1 MTPEMLAALTT
12 PISRGEDPRT
22 PAQLERFLEKR
33 LDFYFPRLTLLKLQ
47 TADPDTYALAFGRM
61 VQLDQEARENNVF
74 NTELAN
80 YRAAVARLARYPL
93 AEGRAEVYEDQP
105 TDEYDENGEP
115 ILAPVLVQTAIP
127 PLIAE
132 DVEYPVIDPE
142 TGEQTGTVTEP
153 DRDIVAALEKDA
165 AERAAKQA
173 IVDATP
179 DAVKAFEG

>member
-61 VQLDQEARENNVF
+61 TQLDLEARANNEF
-74 NTELAN
+74 NTDLAA
-80 YRAAVARLARYPL
+80 YRKAVSRLARYRL
-93 AEGRAEVYEDQP
+93 ADGRPEQFETREAG
-105 TDEYDENGEP
+105 YDENGEA
-115 ILAPVLVQTAIP
+115 ITEEVSVAPAID
-127 PLIAE
+127 PLPAQIE
-132 DVEYPVIDPE
+132 VEVRHPE
-142 TGEQTGTVTEP
+142 TGEVTGTEWVDNP
-153 DRDIVAALEKDA
+153 AIVVDD

-173 IVDATP
+173 IVDSTP
-179 DAVKAFEG
+179 KEVKDYVQ